1 MKKRLHDTCI
11 SRRAMFT
18 GLVHLPQALADR
30 LDDQPLEQADAA
42 LLAQYQT
49 VITACW
55 QWSKG
60 PDLLPVEQ
68 ALPFYLRRLEQ
79 IARASSKHTQAAAH
93 LLAQGYELRGILAFH
108 RNDLLARTDFC
119 RLGVQWARQTT
130 DPTLLVAAIATYGA
144 TFRYI
149 DQPQQAL
156 QTYQEAVPVMEQASP
171 LAQASLLIKLAETY
185 AELGQKPQAERSLS
199 HAYKVFPA
207 HSWEDP
213 AALFADCGEPSICLW
228 DGLTHLALGRTSSA
242 DERTARLHLRH
253 TWDMLDLYGGPHPP
267 YVVSERN
274 HVEILVQQAATAIAL
289 DDLDLFTTIF
299 SDAVTAMKALGSE
312 RRRQEAI
319 TVYWQARLYW
329 PHEKR
334 VSDLAE
340 LFL

>member
-1 MKKRLHDTCI
+1 MKERLHDTRL
-11 SRRAMFT
+11 SRRGMFT

-30 LDDQPLEQADAA
+30 LDDQPPEQADVA

-68 ALPFYLRRLEQ
+68 TLPFYLRQLEQ
-79 IARASSKHTQAAAH
+79 IARASSKHAQAAAH

-119 RLGVQWARQTT
+119 RLGVQWARQAT

-156 QTYQEAVPVMEQASP
+156 QTYQEAIPALEQASP

-185 AELGQKPQAERSLS
+185 AELGQKREAERSLS
-199 HAYKVFPA
+199 RAYKVFPA
-207 HSWEDP
+207 HSWDDP

-228 DGLTHLALGRTSSA
+228 DGLTHLALSRTASA
-242 DERTARLHLRH
+242 DERAARLHLRH
-253 TWDMLDLYGGPHPP
+253 TWDMLDLYGGTKPP
-267 YVVSERN
+267 FVISERN
-274 HVEILVQQAATAIAL
+274 HVEILVHQTETAIAL
-289 DDLDLFTTIF
+289 DDLDIFTAIF
-299 SDAVTAMKALGSE
+299 ADTVTAMKALGSE
-312 RRRQEAI
+312 RRRQETIA
-319 TVYWQARLYW
+319 VYWQARRHW
-329 PHEKR
+329 PGEKR
-334 VSDLAE
+334 ISDLAE